1 MTFKHPL
8 CGATLP
14 ALGGAV
20 RRAERVPVEAWPWLA
35 YYALLA
41 LVRAPVTVAERAL
54 LAVRRPEVPTPLF
67 ILGHWR
73 SGTTHL
79 VNLLA
84 ATGRFAVP
92 TPVDVGLPA
101 ERLLIGRPLEPLLAR
116 LVPAGRWIDAVGVDR
131 LAPQEDEVALANLG
145 APSFFEPYYLPHGF
159 RRRWHDVVFL
169 DDGGTRRWLDRA
181 ARYYA
186 RLALEHPGK
195 PLLIKNP
202 VYTARLAA
210 LARRFPAARFVHC
223 VRDPFEVYGSSLRFH
238 AKLGTALGLT
248 RARPDEVEA
257 TVLDTYAE
265 MMRRFEHDRARL
277 APERVVDV
285 RYEELRDRP
294 LTTLAQLYDA
304 LGLDGFETDRAA
316 FSAHL
321 DRVAG
326 YRAERYALDAD
337 TRTRIERAWG
347 PWLERWRAA

>member
-1 MTFKHPL
+1 MAFKHPL

-14 ALGGAV
+14 ALAGV
-20 RRAERVPVEAWPWLA
+20 WRRAERVPAEAWPWLA

-41 LVRAPVTVAERAL
+41 VLRAPVTAAERAL

-116 LVPAGRWIDAVGVDR
+116 LVPEGRWIDAVGVDR

-159 RRRWHDVVFL
+159 RRRWHEVVFL
-169 DDGGTRRWLDRA
+169 DEAGTRRWLDRA
-181 ARYYA
+181 AGYYA

-210 LARRFPAARFVHC
+210 LSERFPEARFVHC

-238 AKLGTALGLT
+238 AKLGEALGLT
-248 RARPDEVEA
+248 RARPNEVEA
-257 TVLDTYAE
+257 TVLETYAR
-265 MMRRFEHDRARL
+265 MMRCFERDRAAL
-277 APERVVDV
+277 APDRVVDV
-285 RYEELRDRP
+285 RYEKLRDRP
-294 LTTLAQLYDA
+294 LATLEDLYGA
-304 LGLDGFETDRAA
+304 LGLDGFAA
-316 FSAHL
+316 ERPAFERHL

-326 YRAERYALDAD
+326 YRAERYAVDAD
-337 TRTRIERAWG
+337 TRARIERAWS
-347 PWLERWRAA
+347 PWLARWRAS

>member
-1 MTFKHPL
+1 VTLKHPL

-14 ALGGAV
+14 ALAGVV
-20 RRAERVPVEAWPWLA
+20 RRAERVPAEARPWLA

-41 LVRAPVTVAERAL
+41 LLRAPATAAERAF

-145 APSFFEPYYLPHGF
+145 APSFFEPYYLPAGF
-159 RRRWHDVVFL
+159 RRRWRAVVFL
-169 DDGGTRRWLDRA
+169 DEAGTARWLDRA

-195 PLLIKNP
+195 PLVIKNP

-210 LARRFPAARFVHC
+210 LSARFPEARFVHC
-223 VRDPFEVYGSSLRFH
+223 VRDPFEVYASTMRFH
-238 AKLGTALGLT
+238 VKLGEALGLT
-248 RARPDEVEA
+248 RARPEEVEA
-257 TVLDTYAE
+257 TVLETYAE
-265 MMRRFEHDRARL
+265 MMRRFERDRATL

-294 LTTLAQLYDA
+294 LATLQRLYDA
-304 LGLDGFETDRAA
+304 LGLAGFDVDRPAIA
-316 FSAHL
+316 AHL
-321 DRVAG
+321 ERVAG
-326 YRAERYALDAD
+326 YRAGRYTLDAE
-337 TRTRIERAWG
+337 TRGRIERAWG
-347 PWLERWRAA
+347 PWLERWRTA

>member
-1 MTFKHPL
+1 MALKHPL

-14 ALGGAV
+14 ALTGVV
-20 RRAERVPVEAWPWLA
+20 RRAERVPAAAWPWLA
-35 YYALLA
+35 YYAGLA
-41 LVRAPVTVAERAL
+41 VLRAPVTVAERAL
-54 LAVRRPEVPTPLF
+54 LAARRPEVPTPLF

-131 LAPQEDEVALANLG
+131 TAPQEDEVALANLG

-159 RRRWHDVVFL
+159 RRRWHEVVFL
-169 DDGGTRRWLDRA
+169 DEAGTRRWLDRA

-210 LARRFPAARFVHC
+210 LAGRFPEARFVHC
-223 VRDPFEVYGSSLRFH
+223 VRDPFEVYGSTMRFH
-238 AKLGTALGLT
+238 AKLGAALGLA
-248 RARPDEVEA
+248 RARPDELDA
-257 TVLDTYAE
+257 CVLETYAE
-265 MMRRFEHDRARL
+265 MMRRFERDRAAL

-285 RYEELRDRP
+285 RYEDLRDRP
-294 LTTLAQLYDA
+294 LATLEQLYAA
-304 LGLDGFETDRAA
+304 LGLDGFESDRAA
-316 FSAHL
+316 IEAHL

-337 TRTRIERAWG
+337 TRARIERAWS
-347 PWLERWRAA
+347 PWLDRWRAA

>member
-1 MTFKHPL
+1 V
-8 CGATLP
+8 P
-14 ALGGAV
+14 A
-20 RRAERVPVEAWPWLA
+20 EAWPWLA
-35 YYALLA
+35 YYTLLA
-41 LVRAPVTVAERAL
+41 ILRAPATAAERTL
-54 LAVRRPEVPTPLF
+54 LAARRPAVPTPLF

-101 ERLLIGRPLEPLLAR
+101 ERLLIGRPLEPVLAR

-145 APSFFEPYYLPHGF
+145 APSFFEPYYLPAGF
-159 RRRWHDVVFL
+159 RRRWREVVFL
-169 DDGGTRRWLDRA
+169 DAAGTRRWLDRA

-210 LARRFPAARFVHC
+210 LAARFPDASFVHC
-223 VRDPFEVYGSSLRFH
+223 VRDPFEVYGSTMRFH
-238 AKLGTALGLT
+238 AKLGVALGLT

-257 TVLDTYAE
+257 TVLETYAE
-265 MMRRFEHDRARL
+265 MMRRFERDRTAL

-285 RYEELRDRP
+285 RYEELRDQP
-294 LTTLAQLYDA
+294 LVTLERLYRA
-304 LGLDGFETDRAA
+304 LELDGFDADRPAIA
-316 FSAHL
+316 GHL
-321 DRVAG
+321 ERVAG
-326 YRAERYALDAD
+326 YRAERYALDAA
-337 TRTRIERAWG
+337 TRARIERAWA

>member
-1 MTFKHPL
+1 MAFKHPL

-14 ALGGAV
+14 ALVGVV
-20 RRAERVPVEAWPWLA
+20 RRAEAVPIEAWPWLA
-35 YYALLA
+35 YFGVLGLL
-41 LVRAPVTVAERAL
+41 RAPVTAAERAL
-54 LAVRRPEVPTPLF
+54 LAVRRPALPTPIF

-101 ERLLIGRPLEPLLAR
+101 ERLLVGRPLEPLLAK

-131 LAPQEDEVALANLG
+131 TAPQEDEVALANLG
-145 APSFFEPYYLPHGF
+145 APSFFEPYYLPDGF
-159 RRRWHDVVFL
+159 RRRWRDVVFL
-169 DDGGTRRWLDRA
+169 DAAGTRRWLDRA

-210 LARRFPAARFVHC
+210 LAARFPEARFVHC
-223 VRDPFEVYGSSLRFH
+223 VRDPLEVYGSTLRFH
-238 AKLGTALGLT
+238 HKLGEVLGLT
-248 RARPDEVEA
+248 RARPEEVEA
-257 TVLDTYAE
+257 TVVETYAE
-265 MMRRFEHDRARL
+265 MMRRFEHDRAAL
-277 APERVVDV
+277 PTARVVDV
-285 RYEELRDRP
+285 RYEQLRDRP
-294 LTTLAQLYDA
+294 LATLEGLYDA
-304 LGLDGFETDRAA
+304 LGLDGFATDRPTIV
-316 FSAHL
+316 AHL
-321 DRVAG
+321 DAIAG
-326 YRAERYALDAD
+326 YRAQRYVLDPD
-337 TRTRIERAWG
+337 TRARIERAWA

>member
-1 MTFKHPL
+1 MSLKHPL

-14 ALGGAV
+14 ALAGVV
-20 RRAERVPVEAWPWLA
+20 RRAERVPPEAWPWLA
-35 YYALLA
+35 YYALLGV
-41 LVRAPVTVAERAL
+41 LRAPATVAERAL
-54 LAVRRPEVPTPLF
+54 LAWRRPPLPTPLF

-101 ERLLIGRPLEPLLAR
+101 ERLVVGRPLEPLLAR

-145 APSFFEPYYLPHGF
+145 APSFFEPYYLPQGF
-159 RRRWHDVVFL
+159 RRRWRDVVFL
-169 DDGGTRRWLDRA
+169 DEAGTRRWLDRA

-210 LARRFPAARFVHC
+210 LAGRFPAARFVHC

-238 AKLGTALGLT
+238 EKLGEALGLT
-248 RARPDEVEA
+248 RARPDELEA
-257 TVLDTYAE
+257 TVLETYAE
-265 MMRRFEHDRARL
+265 MMRRFERDRAAL
-277 APERVVDV
+277 APDRVVDV
-285 RYEELRDRP
+285 RYEDLRDRP
-294 LTTLAQLYDA
+294 LATLERLYAA
-304 LGLDGFETDRAA
+304 LGLADFDADRAPIE
-316 FSAHL
+316 AHL
-321 DRVAG
+321 ARVAD
-326 YRAERYALDAD
+326 YRAGRYALDA
-337 TRTRIERAWG
+337 RTRERIAEAWG
-347 PWLERWRAA
+347 PWLDRWRAA

>member
-1 MTFKHPL
+1 MGAKHPL

-14 ALGGAV
+14 ALAGVV
-20 RRAERVPVEAWPWLA
+20 RRAERVPAEAWPWLG

-41 LVRAPVTVAERAL
+41 TLRAPVTAAERAL
-54 LAVRRPEVPTPLF
+54 LALRRPEVPTPLF

-101 ERLLIGRPLEPLLAR
+101 ERLLLGRPLEPLLAR
-116 LVPAGRWIDAVGVDR
+116 LVPEGRWIDAVGVDR
-131 LAPQEDEVALANLG
+131 AAPQEDEVALANLG

-159 RRRWHDVVFL
+159 RRRWRDAVFL
-169 DDGGTRRWLDRA
+169 DEAGTRRWLDRA

-186 RLALEHPGK
+186 RLALEHPGR

-210 LARRFPAARFVHC
+210 LAGRFPDARFVHC
-223 VRDPFEVYGSSLRFH
+223 VRDPFAVYASSLRFH
-238 AKLGTALGLT
+238 EKLGTALGLT
-248 RARPDEVEA
+248 RERPDELEA
-257 TVLDTYAE
+257 TVLETYAE
-265 MMRRFEHDRARL
+265 MMTRFERDRAEL

-285 RYEELRDRP
+285 RYADLRDRP
-294 LTTLAQLYDA
+294 LAVLAALYEA
-304 LGLDGFETDRAA
+304 VGLDDFARDRPALE
-316 FSAHL
+316 AHL

-326 YRAERYALDAD
+326 YRAGSYDLDAA
-337 TRTRIERAWG
+337 TRARIAQAWG